1 MALNIFTV
9 PTPTPAM
16 DRQIVSP
23 VDNIKHYSIVT
34 NKPIGFTPLVSGYD
48 VSVVPH
54 SRITC
59 KFVEKNDTDAFMED
73 EGRLYHALRDAP
85 HPNMPKIQACLRAS
99 DGNQR
104 AYVIFDHYY
113 GDLQSFMLNLE
124 KEGRVLEESKLQS
137 FFSQL
142 VDAVEYCHTHHISLR
157 DMKLGKIMFSNEQ
170 QTQLVIADLSN
181 AQLLHPDVRFVYD
194 QRGSPAYVAPEVLTR
209 RPCDPYK
216 TDIWSLGII
225 LYVLAT
231 KRYPFRDIHPAK
243 LFQKITSEPLDI
255 PASVP
260 AEARELLLQMLNR
273 NPVFRP
279 TIQNIKQMPWVVRG
293 AAFAAN
299 PAADTILQIDLT
311 DLPDLLGPYPLPIA
325 DLQLPKKRKR
335 NVSVEKPLKVSVK
348 KNPAKPK
355 NVVDADVIEGFTFYS
370 SVKKI

>member
-9 PTPTPAM
+9 PKPPPATDSQM
-16 DRQIVSP
+16 GSP
-23 VDNIKHYSIVT
+23 VDNIKHYSIKT
-34 NKPIGFTPLVSGYD
+34 NKPIGCTPLVSGYD
-48 VSVVPH
+48 VSVVPP
-54 SRITC
+54 RPITC
-59 KFVEKNDTDAFMED
+59 KLVEFVNTNAFLED
-73 EGRLYHALRDAP
+73 EGRLYYSLLNAP
-85 HPNMPKIQACLRAS
+85 HPNMPNIEACLRAS
-99 DGNQR
+99 DGPR
-104 AYVIFDHYY
+104 RSYVIFKNYY
-113 GDLQSFMLNLE
+113 GDLQSFMRNLE
-124 KEGRVLEESKLQS
+124 KEDGVLEESKLQS

-170 QTQLVIADLSN
+170 QTKLVIADLSN

-231 KRYPFRDIHPAK
+231 KSYPFRDIHPAK

-260 AEARELLLQMLNR
+260 AEAKELLLQMMNR
-273 NPVFRP
+273 NPVLRP
-279 TIQNIKQMPWVVRG
+279 TIQNIKQMSWVVRG

-348 KNPAKPK
+348 KTPLNLRML
-355 NVVDADVIEGFTFYS
+355 
-370 SVKKI
+370 

>member
-9 PTPTPAM
+9 PKPPPATDSQM
-16 DRQIVSP
+16 GSP
-23 VDNIKHYSIVT
+23 VDNIKHYSIET
-34 NKPIGFTPLVSGYD
+34 NKPIGCTPLVSGYD
-48 VSVVPH
+48 VSVVPP
-54 SRITC
+54 RPITC
-59 KFVEKNDTDAFMED
+59 KLVEFVNTNAFLED
-73 EGRLYHALRDAP
+73 EGRLYYSLLNDP
-85 HPNMPKIQACLRAS
+85 HPNMPNIEACLRAS
-99 DGNQR
+99 DGPR
-104 AYVIFDHYY
+104 RSYVIFKNYY
-113 GDLQSFMLNLE
+113 GDLQSFMRNLE
-124 KEGRVLEESKLQS
+124 KEDGVLEESKLQS

-170 QTQLVIADLSN
+170 QTKLVIADLSN

-231 KRYPFRDIHPAK
+231 KSYPFRDIHPAK

-260 AEARELLLQMLNR
+260 AEAKELLLQMLNR

-299 PAADTILQIDLT
+299 PAADTVLQIDLT

-335 NVSVEKPLKVSVK
+335 NVSVEKPLKASVK
-348 KNPAKPK
+348 KIPAKPK